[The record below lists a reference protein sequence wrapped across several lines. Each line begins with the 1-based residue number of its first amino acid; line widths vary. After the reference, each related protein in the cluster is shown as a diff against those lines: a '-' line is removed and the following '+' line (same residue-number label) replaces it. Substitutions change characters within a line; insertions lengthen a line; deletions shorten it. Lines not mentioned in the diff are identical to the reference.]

1 MKRKID
7 KKTLILLAI
16 ALIGFLF
23 VATLNFLAVLGMLMI
38 MTALT
43 GDLYLIR
50 KKAKT
55 EKKEVL
61 LL

>member
-1 MKRKID
+1 MRKID

-38 MTALT
+38 NTALSV
-43 GDLYLIR
+43 DLYLIR
-50 KKAKT
+50 KKAKA
-55 EKKEVL
+55 ERKEVL